1 MAFQGNS
8 PLVADV
14 VLAEPGTAAQP
25 SISIGGDLQ
34 NSSGL
39 GFYLA
44 SPGVLGLAV
53 GGVAFASWSAS
64 SGAAQKGTTTND
76 SAAAGFVGQIL
87 SSSKLRSVASALTTA
102 TPVNVVSLS
111 LTAGDWDVVAM
122 VGFTPDTTTSV
133 TSLSASISVT
143 TGALSAA
150 DTLAVSNSSGEVRS
164 NWVSAANVLNGDMTL
179 ATLKSRVSLAA
190 TTTYYLVT
198 QAGFSV
204 STLAAYGSIVA
215 RRVR

>member
-1 MAFQGNS
+1 MAFQGSS
-8 PLVADV
+8 PSVADI
-14 VLAEPGTAAQP
+14 VLAEPGSAAQP

-53 GGVAFASWSAS
+53 GGVAFASWSATA
-64 SGAAQKGTTTND
+64 GTAQKGTTTND
-76 SAAAGFVGQIL
+76 SAAAGIIGQNL
-87 SSSKLRSVASALTTA
+87 SATKLRSAASALTTA
-102 TPVNVVSLS
+102 TAANVISIS

-122 VGFTPDTTTSV
+122 VGFTPDTGTSV
-133 TSLSASISVT
+133 TSLNASLSVT

-150 DTLAVSNSSGEVRS
+150 DTLAVSNAAGEVRS
-164 NWVSAANVLNGDMTL
+164 SWASAANVLGGDATL

-198 QAGFSV
+198 QATFTV